1 MSVRSPQ
8 KVGGAASLS
17 AGPPPPRGF
26 VFDIDGCLMKG
37 GRAIP
42 GAPEA
47 VAALRSRGLAVRYFT
62 NDSSKT
68 PAEVAGR
75 LDRAG
80 IAAAPAEVLTS
91 ALVAAEYAARRFP
104 GGRVLTIG
112 GTPLREALERRG
124 LRLVEEPP
132 ADAVVVG
139 RDLELSYRKLEAAC
153 RAIWG
158 GAVFLATNVD
168 RRVPVEDGFVPGTG
182 AIVKAVAWATGR
194 SPRVMGKP
202 SVWAGR
208 AAVRSL
214 GMPAREVA
222 VVGDQL
228 QQDIRMGRLAGTLA
242 VLVLTG
248 SSTGEDVDRMPP
260 RFRPD
265 AVLPDVGGL
274 AEWLELVAAG
284 QGGDRRRE
292 QLSPVAG

>member
-1 MSVRSPQ
+1 MTTS
-8 KVGGAASLS
+8 
-17 AGPPPPRGF
+17 PPRGF

-37 GRAIP
+37 ARAIP

-47 VAALRSRGLAVRYFT
+47 MAALRSRGLPVRYFT

-68 PAEVAGR
+68 PAEMAGR
-75 LDRAG
+75 LERGG
-80 IAAAPAEVLTS
+80 IAAAPEEVLTS

-104 GGRVLTIG
+104 GGRVLAIG
-112 GTPLREALERRG
+112 GSPLRDALERHG
-124 LRLVEEPP
+124 LRLVQDGP

-139 RDLELSYRKLEAAC
+139 RDLELSYRTLEAAC

-158 GAVFLATNVD
+158 GAVFLATNLD

-182 AIVKAVAWATGR
+182 AVVKAVAWATER
-194 SPRVMGKP
+194 SPTVMGKP
-202 SVWAGR
+202 SIWAGR

-214 GMPAREVA
+214 GIPAREVA

-228 QQDIRMGRLAGTLA
+228 QQDVRMGKLAGTVT
-242 VLVLTG
+242 VLVLSG
-248 SSTGEDVDRMPP
+248 SSTREDARRVPP

-274 AEWLELVAAG
+274 TEWLDLGGVG
-284 QGGDRRRE
+284 QGGEERGDRHDVRAVLVPSER
-292 QLSPVAG
+292 